1 MTPHLAELFAIPI
14 SSARVRYIE
23 YCPGESLIVQYDA
36 RTSTSDAAV
45 VEAHAIASPQGWHL
59 RAYPDDPALPLL
71 RCDAAQLADELGLPG
86 GAVVERLAWVP
97 GRRAVLRSGDVVVKL
112 YAGDDELQRARWALG
127 AVADVLPTAGLLAS
141 RPDRGAVAQQA
152 LAGLPLGRDDATRS
166 VGRAANILR
175 QLHGAVIDELP
186 DLRPRTLLAA
196 AVRPAAL
203 AAFAVPELA
212 ERIER
217 LVDQLTATIP
227 IASDVVPVHGDFN
240 IGQLLRDGD
249 RTWVIDVDTLAL
261 GSPSVD
267 LAAYAANM
275 HNGRTDDDQAVR
287 ATLAKLVDAY
297 GRTPEDLMW
306 HLVATML
313 RRIDRPLRRL
323 KKRWPERTEA
333 VVVAIEDLS
342 L

>member
-1 MTPHLAELFAIPI
+1 M
-14 SSARVRYIE
+14 
-23 YCPGESLIVQYDA
+23 
-36 RTSTSDAAV
+36 
-45 VEAHAIASPQGWHL
+45 
-59 RAYPDDPALPLL
+59 
-71 RCDAAQLADELGLPG
+71 
-86 GAVVERLAWVP
+86 
-97 GRRAVLRSGDVVVKL
+97 
-112 YAGDDELQRARWALG
+112 
-127 AVADVLPTAGLLAS
+127 
-141 RPDRGAVAQQA
+141 
-152 LAGLPLGRDDATRS
+152 
-166 VGRAANILR
+166 
-175 QLHGAVIDELP
+175 
-186 DLRPRTLLAA
+186 
-196 AVRPAAL
+196 
-203 AAFAVPELA
+203 
-212 ERIER
+212 
-217 LVDQLTATIP
+217 
-227 IASDVVPVHGDFN
+227 PVHGDFN